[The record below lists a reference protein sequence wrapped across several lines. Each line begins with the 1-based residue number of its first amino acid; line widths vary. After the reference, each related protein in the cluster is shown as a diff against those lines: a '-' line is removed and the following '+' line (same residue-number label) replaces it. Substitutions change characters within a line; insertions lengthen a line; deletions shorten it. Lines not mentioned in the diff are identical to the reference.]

1 MQRGGSKSSI
11 NDNNIDIE
19 KLQFDS
25 SWLERW
31 MEESAWNSHQ
41 MESFKN
47 GHLDDGKSDKIL
59 EIDTWKPRH
68 GHTQSNKSFQAP
80 QYFPGWK
87 EQGQGT
93 TTVFDPM
100 SGVSSKYLKPNPSI
114 SSEEITSLNF
124 PYQEDQ
130 QLPWAT
136 DYSPRV
142 HSATSRPGSSS
153 RRGPFTPTRS
163 ECSRSLFGDYAA
175 HPNYMANTES
185 SLAKLRSQS
194 APRQRM
200 QTEKLTG
207 RKFVHG
213 LWDMDTR
220 SEKGS
225 TPQSHAQLRNNGRIE
240 MPVHGYNSIAYN
252 RIAYESRR

>member
-11 NDNNIDIE
+11 NDNNINIE
-19 KLQFDS
+19 KLQLDS

-41 MESFKN
+41 METFKN
-47 GHLDDGKSDKIL
+47 VHLDDGKSDKIL

-100 SGVSSKYLKPNPSI
+100 SGVSAKYLKPNPSI

-225 TPQSHAQLRNNGRIE
+225 TPQSHTQLRNNDRIE
-240 MPVHGYNSIAYN
+240 MPVHGYNSIGYN